1 MTGNGKGNLK
11 SDDMDFLELA
21 KKRFSA
27 RSYRPDKV
35 EKEKTDYILECVRV
49 APSAVNRQPWRFLVI
64 ESDEKRRLVQECYS
78 RDWLKEAPL
87 YIVVCAEYPA
97 AWTRKYDG
105 KNHGDID
112 ASIAVEHICLAAA
125 DVGLG
130 SCWVCNFNVAKLS
143 SSLCLPQGTAPVAIV
158 PIGYAASGPEQP
170 SARKPLDEIV
180 EYL

>member
-35 EKEKTDYILECVRV
+35 EKEKTDYILECARV

-105 KNHGDID
+105 KNHGMPPLPW
-112 ASIAVEHICLAAA
+112 SISVLPRPMSDSAAA
-125 DVGLG
+125 
-130 SCWVCNFNVAKLS
+130 
-143 SSLCLPQGTAPVAIV
+143 
-158 PIGYAASGPEQP
+158 GYAISM
-170 SARKPLDEIV
+170 SRS
-180 EYL
+180 